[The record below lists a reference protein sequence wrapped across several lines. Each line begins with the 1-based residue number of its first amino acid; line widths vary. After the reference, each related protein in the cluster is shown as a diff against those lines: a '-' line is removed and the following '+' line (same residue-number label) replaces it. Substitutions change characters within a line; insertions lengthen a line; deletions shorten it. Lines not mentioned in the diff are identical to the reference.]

1 MSSIKYRILKKQKPN
16 VLNESSFG
24 KADYD
29 KHNGKYRKAVIDILR
44 TPGAELKLSNYGED
58 FITITDEMAVYFDEE
73 LSNTY
78 VSYDRFNEILK
89 KYNLKWSNIFK
100 GAFSGYEKGLEGT
113 NKGNAFEV
121 TFAKNYEE
129 IYQKEIERQLNA
141 ETGSF
146 APKNGMQSI
155 HSCGSL
161 NNRRPLMMTN
171 DGQIVV
177 GDSDIAST
185 GDKVAD
191 VKVDTVGRRGTIN
204 LSLKSGTT
212 VSFCNA
218 GVSKLFP
225 ASSFAKYLEDER
237 NGILEYHGGSANGM
251 TGNDLLQ
258 FFGIDPIKFADVFVQ
273 YRNDKDSKKIKSAKK
288 NEEDVTQL
296 IASNPN
302 FYKFVCSV
310 IGYDYILIHELGPD
324 IHCYDL
330 KSQEDLDNF
339 IGRLEYAKV
348 LYPINGEAK
357 RIDIVVKYSNI
368 IIKFNI
374 RNKQSGIFPSHLMS
388 DYTILH

>member
-1 MSSIKYRILKKQKPN
+1 MASIKYRILKKQNHN

-129 IYQKEIERQLNA
+129 IYQREIERQLNA

-273 YRNDKDSKKIKSAKK
+273 YRNDKDSKKSKSAKK
-288 NEEDVTQL
+288 YEEDVTRL

>member
-1 MSSIKYRILKKQKPN
+1 MSSIKYRILKKQKSN
-16 VLNESSFG
+16 ILNESSFG

-129 IYQKEIERQLNA
+129 IYQREIERQLNA

-212 VSFCNA
+212 VSFCND

-288 NEEDVTQL
+288 YEEDVTQL

>member
-141 ETGSF
+141 ENGSF

-288 NEEDVTQL
+288 DEEDVTQL

>member
-1 MSSIKYRILKKQKPN
+1 MYLMK
-16 VLNESSFG
+16 SSFR

-100 GAFSGYEKGLEGT
+100 GVFSGYEKGLEGT

-129 IYQKEIERQLNA
+129 IYQREIERQLNA

-146 APKNGMQSI
+146 APKNDMQSI

-225 ASSFAKYLEDER
+225 ASSFAKYLEDEC

-288 NEEDVTQL
+288 YEEDVTQL

>member
-129 IYQKEIERQLNA
+129 IYQREIEKQLNA

-288 NEEDVTQL
+288 DEEDVTQL

>member
-1 MSSIKYRILKKQKPN
+1 MASIKYRILKKQNHN

-129 IYQKEIERQLNA
+129 IYQREIERQLNA

-288 NEEDVTQL
+288 DEEDVTQL

>member
-16 VLNESSFG
+16 VLNKSSFG

-129 IYQKEIERQLNA
+129 IYQREIERQLNA

-237 NGILEYHGGSANGM
+237 NGILEYHDGSANGM

-288 NEEDVTQL
+288 DEEDVTQL

-310 IGYDYILIHELGPD
+310 IGYDYILIHELGSD

>member
-1 MSSIKYRILKKQKPN
+1 MSSIKYRILKKQKSN

-129 IYQKEIERQLNA
+129 IYQREIERQLNA

-273 YRNDKDSKKIKSAKK
+273 YRNDKDSKKSKSAKK
-288 NEEDVTQL
+288 DEEDVTQL

>member
-1 MSSIKYRILKKQKPN
+1 MSSIKYRILKKQKSN

-129 IYQKEIERQLNA
+129 IYQREIERQLNA

-288 NEEDVTQL
+288 YEEDVTQL

>member
-100 GAFSGYEKGLEGT
+100 GAFSGYENGLEGT

-129 IYQKEIERQLNA
+129 IYQREIEKQLNA

-273 YRNDKDSKKIKSAKK
+273 YRNDKDSKKSKSAKK
-288 NEEDVTQL
+288 HEEDVTQL

>member
-129 IYQKEIERQLNA
+129 IYQREIERQLNA

-273 YRNDKDSKKIKSAKK
+273 YRNDKDSKKSKSAKK
-288 NEEDVTQL
+288 DEEDVTQL

>member
-273 YRNDKDSKKIKSAKK
+273 YRNDKDSKKGKSAKK
-288 NEEDVTQL
+288 DEEDVTQL

>member
-1 MSSIKYRILKKQKPN
+1 MISVRYRIPKKQK
-16 VLNESSFG
+16 VTVINESHLE

-29 KHNGKYRKAVIDILR
+29 KHSGKYRKAVIDILR
-44 TPGAELKLSNYGED
+44 TPGAILKLNDYGEE
-58 FITITDEMAVYFDEE
+58 FITITDEMATYFDEE

-78 VSYDRFNEILK
+78 VPYDRFNKILK
-89 KYNLKWSNIFK
+89 KYNLAWSKIFK
-100 GAFSGYEKGLEGT
+100 GVFSGYENGLEGT

-129 IYQKEIERQLNA
+129 TYQREIERQLNA

-161 NNRRPLMMTN
+161 NTRRPLMMTRE
-171 DGQIVV
+171 GQIVV
-177 GDSDIAST
+177 GGSDIAST

-191 VKVDTVGRRGTIN
+191 VKVDTVGRRGTVN

-218 GVSKLFP
+218 GVAKLFP
-225 ASSFAKYLEDER
+225 ASSFAKYLEDKR
-237 NGILEYHGGSANGM
+237 HGKSEYHGGSANGM

-258 FFGIDPIKFADVFVQ
+258 FFGINPIKFAEVFVQ
-273 YRNDKDSKKIKSAKK
+273 YRNDEESKKNKSGKK
-288 NEEDVTQL
+288 DEEDVTQL
-296 IASNPN
+296 LASNPN
-302 FYKFVCSV
+302 FYNFVCSV
-310 IGYDYILIHELGPD
+310 IGYNYILIHELGPN

-330 KSQEDLDNF
+330 KSQEDLNRF

-348 LYPINGEAK
+348 MYPVDGEAK
-357 RIDIVVKYSNI
+357 RIDIIVKFSNI

-374 RNKQSGIFPSHLMS
+374 RNKQSGIFPSHIMS

>member
-1 MSSIKYRILKKQKPN
+1 MSYIKYRILKKQKSN

-100 GAFSGYEKGLEGT
+100 GAFSGYENGLEGT

-141 ETGSF
+141 EPGSF

-273 YRNDKDSKKIKSAKK
+273 YRNDKDSKKIKSTKK
-288 NEEDVTQL
+288 DEEDVTQL

>member
-100 GAFSGYEKGLEGT
+100 GAFSGYENGLEGT

-141 ETGSF
+141 EPGSF

-204 LSLKSGTT
+204 LSLKFGTT
-212 VSFCNA
+212 VSFCNV

-273 YRNDKDSKKIKSAKK
+273 YRNGKDSKKSKSAKK
-288 NEEDVTQL
+288 YEEDVTQL

-368 IIKFNI
+368 IIKFKI
-374 RNKQSGIFPSHLMS
+374 RNKRSGIFPSHLMS

>member
-1 MSSIKYRILKKQKPN
+1 
-16 VLNESSFG
+16 
-24 KADYD
+24 
-29 KHNGKYRKAVIDILR
+29 
-44 TPGAELKLSNYGED
+44 
-58 FITITDEMAVYFDEE
+58 MAIYFDEE

-129 IYQKEIERQLNA
+129 IYQREIERQLNA
-141 ETGSF
+141 EAGSF

-225 ASSFAKYLEDER
+225 ASSFAKYLEDKR
-237 NGILEYHGGSANGM
+237 NGKLEYHGGSANGM
-251 TGNDLLQ
+251 SGNDFLQ
-258 FFGIDPIKFADVFVQ
+258 FFGINPIKFADVFVQ
-273 YRNDKDSKKIKSAKK
+273 YRNDKESKKTKSAKK
-288 NEEDVTQL
+288 DEEDITQL

-302 FYKFVCSV
+302 FYNFVCSV
-310 IGYDYILIHELGPD
+310 IGYNYILIHELGPD

-330 KSQEDLDNF
+330 KTQEDLDNF

-348 LYPINGEAK
+348 LYPMNGEAK
-357 RIDIVVKYSNI
+357 RVDIIVKFSNI
-368 IIKFNI
+368 VIKFNI

>member
-1 MSSIKYRILKKQKPN
+1 MVSVRYKNLKNGKSN
-16 VLNESSFG
+16 VLNESHFS
-24 KADYD
+24 KVDYD

-44 TPGAELKLSNYGED
+44 TPGAILKLNDYGED
-58 FITITDEMAVYFDEE
+58 FITITDEMAIYFDEE

-78 VSYDRFNEILK
+78 VSYDRFNKILG
-89 KYNLKWSNIFK
+89 KYNLGWSKIFK
-100 GAFSGYEKGLEGT
+100 GVFSGYEKGLEGT

-129 IYQKEIERQLNA
+129 IYQREIERQLNV

-146 APKNGMQSI
+146 APKDGMQSI

-225 ASSFAKYLEDER
+225 ASSFAKYLEDKR
-237 NGILEYHGGSANGM
+237 NGKLEYHGGSANGM
-251 TGNDLLQ
+251 SGNDFLQ
-258 FFGIDPIKFADVFVQ
+258 FFGINPIKFADVFVQ
-273 YRNDKDSKKIKSAKK
+273 YRNDKESKKTKSAKK
-288 NEEDVTQL
+288 DEEDITQL

-302 FYKFVCSV
+302 FYNFVCSV
-310 IGYDYILIHELGPD
+310 IGYNYILIHELGPD

-330 KSQEDLDNF
+330 KTQEDLDNF

-357 RIDIVVKYSNI
+357 RVDIIVKFSNI
-368 IIKFNI
+368 VIKFNI

>member
-100 GAFSGYEKGLEGT
+100 GAFSGYENGLEGT

-141 ETGSF
+141 EPGSF
-146 APKNGMQSI
+146 TPKNGMQSI

-273 YRNDKDSKKIKSAKK
+273 YRNDKESKKSKSAKK
-288 NEEDVTQL
+288 DEEDVTQL

-330 KSQEDLDNF
+330 KTQEDLDNF

>member
-1 MSSIKYRILKKQKPN
+1 MSSIKYRILKKQKSN

-129 IYQKEIERQLNA
+129 IYQREIERQLNA

-288 NEEDVTQL
+288 DEEDVTQL

>member
-44 TPGAELKLSNYGED
+44 TPGAELKLNNYGED

-100 GAFSGYEKGLEGT
+100 GAFSGYENGLEGT

-141 ETGSF
+141 EPGSF
-146 APKNGMQSI
+146 APMNGMQSI

-273 YRNDKDSKKIKSAKK
+273 YRNDKDSKKSKSTKK
-288 NEEDVTQL
+288 DEEDVTQL

-339 IGRLEYAKV
+339 IGRLEYARV

>member
-100 GAFSGYEKGLEGT
+100 GAFSGYENGLEGT

-129 IYQKEIERQLNA
+129 IYQREIERQLNA
-141 ETGSF
+141 EAGSF

-237 NGILEYHGGSANGM
+237 NGILEYRGGSANGM

-273 YRNDKDSKKIKSAKK
+273 YRNDKDSKKSKSAKK
-288 NEEDVTQL
+288 DEEDVTQL

-374 RNKQSGIFPSHLMS
+374 RNKQSGIFPSHIMS

>member
-1 MSSIKYRILKKQKPN
+1 MSSIKYRILKKQKSN

-100 GAFSGYEKGLEGT
+100 GAFSGYENGLEGT

-141 ETGSF
+141 EPGSF

-288 NEEDVTQL
+288 DEEDVTQL

>member
-129 IYQKEIERQLNA
+129 IYQREIERQLNA

-161 NNRRPLMMTN
+161 NNRRPLIMTN

-288 NEEDVTQL
+288 DEEDVTQL

>member
-44 TPGAELKLSNYGED
+44 TPGAELKLNNYGED

-100 GAFSGYEKGLEGT
+100 GAFSGYENGLEGT

-141 ETGSF
+141 EPGSF
-146 APKNGMQSI
+146 APMNGMQSI

-191 VKVDTVGRRGTIN
+191 VKVDTVGKRGTIN

-273 YRNDKDSKKIKSAKK
+273 YRNDKDSKKSKSAKK
-288 NEEDVTQL
+288 DEEDVTQL

>member
-1 MSSIKYRILKKQKPN
+1 MSSIKYRILKKQKSN

-129 IYQKEIERQLNA
+129 IYQREIEKQLNA

-146 APKNGMQSI
+146 APKNGTQSI

-273 YRNDKDSKKIKSAKK
+273 YRNDKDSKKSKSTKK
-288 NEEDVTQL
+288 DEEDVTQL

>member
-1 MSSIKYRILKKQKPN
+1 MSSIKYRILKKQKSN

-100 GAFSGYEKGLEGT
+100 GAFSGYENGLEGT

-273 YRNDKDSKKIKSAKK
+273 YRNDKDSKKSKSAKK
-288 NEEDVTQL
+288 DEEDVTQL

>member
-100 GAFSGYEKGLEGT
+100 GAFSGYENDLEGT

-129 IYQKEIERQLNA
+129 IYQREIERQLNA
-141 ETGSF
+141 EAGSF

-237 NGILEYHGGSANGM
+237 NGILEYRGGSANGM

-273 YRNDKDSKKIKSAKK
+273 YRNDKDSKKSKSAKK
-288 NEEDVTQL
+288 DEEDVTQL

>member
-1 MSSIKYRILKKQKPN
+1 MSSIKYRILKKQKSN

-100 GAFSGYEKGLEGT
+100 GAFSGYENGLEGT

-129 IYQKEIERQLNA
+129 IYQKEIERQLNV
-141 ETGSF
+141 EPGSF

-273 YRNDKDSKKIKSAKK
+273 YRNDKDSKKSKSAKK
-288 NEEDVTQL
+288 DEEDVTQL

-330 KSQEDLDNF
+330 KTQEDLDNF

>member
-1 MSSIKYRILKKQKPN
+1 MSSIKYRILKKQKSN

-100 GAFSGYEKGLEGT
+100 GAFSGYENGLEGT

-129 IYQKEIERQLNA
+129 IYQREIERQLNA
-141 ETGSF
+141 EAGSF

-273 YRNDKDSKKIKSAKK
+273 YRNDKDSKKSKSAKK
-288 NEEDVTQL
+288 DEEDVTQL

>member
-129 IYQKEIERQLNA
+129 IYQREIERQLNA
-141 ETGSF
+141 EAGSF

-251 TGNDLLQ
+251 TGNDFLQ

-288 NEEDVTQL
+288 DEEDVTQL

-310 IGYDYILIHELGPD
+310 IGYDYILIHELGPN

-330 KSQEDLDNF
+330 KSQEDLGNF

-374 RNKQSGIFPSHLMS
+374 RNKQSGIFPSHLIS

>member
-1 MSSIKYRILKKQKPN
+1 MVSIRYKNLKKCKSN
-16 VLNESSFG
+16 VLNEACLA

-44 TPGAELKLSNYGED
+44 TPGAILKLNNYGED
-58 FITITDEMAVYFDEE
+58 FITITDEMAIYFDEE

-78 VSYDRFNEILK
+78 VSYDRFNKRLK
-89 KYNLKWSNIFK
+89 KYNLGCSNIFK
-100 GAFSGYEKGLEGT
+100 GVFSGYENGLEGT
-113 NKGNAFEV
+113 NKGNEFEV

-129 IYQKEIERQLNA
+129 IYQREIERQLNV

-146 APKNGMQSI
+146 APKDGIQSI

-161 NNRRPLMMTN
+161 NNRRPLMMTK

-177 GDSDIAST
+177 GDSDISST

-225 ASSFAKYLEDER
+225 SSSFAKYLEDKR
-237 NGILEYHGGSANGM
+237 NGKLEYHGGYANGM
-251 TGNDLLQ
+251 NGNDLLQ
-258 FFGIDPIKFADVFVQ
+258 FFGINPIKFADVFVQ
-273 YRNDKDSKKIKSAKK
+273 YRNDKESKKIKSAKK
-288 NEEDVTQL
+288 DEEDITQL

-302 FYKFVCSV
+302 FYNFVCSV
-310 IGYDYILIHELGPD
+310 IGYNYILIHELGPD

-330 KSQEDLDNF
+330 KTQEDLDNF

-357 RIDIVVKYSNI
+357 RIDIIVKYSNI
-368 IIKFNI
+368 VIKFNI
-374 RNKQSGIFPSHLMS
+374 RNKQSGIFPTHLMS

>member
-1 MSSIKYRILKKQKPN
+1 MSSIKYRILKKQKSN

-44 TPGAELKLSNYGED
+44 TPGAELKLNNYGED

-100 GAFSGYEKGLEGT
+100 GAFSGYENGLEGT

-141 ETGSF
+141 EPGSF

-273 YRNDKDSKKIKSAKK
+273 YRNDKDSKKIKSTKK
-288 NEEDVTQL
+288 DEEDVTQL

>member
-1 MSSIKYRILKKQKPN
+1 MSSIKYRILKKQKSN

-129 IYQKEIERQLNA
+129 VYQREIERQLNA

-237 NGILEYHGGSANGM
+237 NGILEYYGGSANGM

-273 YRNDKDSKKIKSAKK
+273 YHNNKDSKKSKSAKK
-288 NEEDVTQL
+288 YEEDVTQL

-348 LYPINGEAK
+348 LYPIM
-357 RIDIVVKYSNI
+357 VKQNV
-368 IIKFNI
+368 
-374 RNKQSGIFPSHLMS
+374 L
-388 DYTILH
+388 TL

>member
-1 MSSIKYRILKKQKPN
+1 MSSIKYRILKKQKSN

-100 GAFSGYEKGLEGT
+100 GAFSGYENGLEGT

-129 IYQKEIERQLNA
+129 IYQREIERQLNA
-141 ETGSF
+141 EPGSF

-237 NGILEYHGGSANGM
+237 NGILEYRGGSANGM

-273 YRNDKDSKKIKSAKK
+273 YRNDKDSKKSKSAKK
-288 NEEDVTQL
+288 DEEDVTQL

>member
-44 TPGAELKLSNYGED
+44 IPGAELKLSNYGED

-288 NEEDVTQL
+288 YEEDVTQL

>member
-1 MSSIKYRILKKQKPN
+1 MSSIKYRILKKQKSN

-141 ETGSF
+141 EAGSF

-288 NEEDVTQL
+288 DEEDVTQL